1 MASTTCSTFLMKGT
15 GTTTITYDKLVDIK
29 DFPDLGGAPELV
41 DITTLSDKSKRS
53 LSGIQ
58 ETDALEFKANYD
70 ATDYTTLKALEGT
83 KTPYAV
89 WFGEDATGDP
99 DGHDG
104 KFSFE
109 GTLSV
114 FVTGGGVN
122 EAREMTISI
131 APATEITFSA
141 T

>member
-15 GTTTITYDKLVDIK
+15 GTETISYDKLVDIK

-70 ATDYTTLKALEGT
+70 ATDYTTLKALEGA

-89 WFGEDATGDP
+89 WFGEDSSGDP

-104 KFSFE
+104 KFEFE

-131 APATEITFSA
+131 APATEITFSE